1 MYNASMSNFKFFFPI
16 DVRYGDLDPQGHV
29 NNAATITYLEHARVS
44 YIRHL
49 NLWDGRS
56 FLDIGF
62 ILARIELDYR
72 APILITDNV
81 EIGVMVSRLG
91 NKSLDMDYLVRNQDT
106 GAIYAEGKT
115 VQVAFDYKEGK
126 TIPLQEN
133 WRNIIQDFEG
143 NILN

>member
-1 MYNASMSNFKFFFPI
+1 MSKFKFFFPI

-49 NLWDGRS
+49 NLWDGKS
-56 FLDIGF
+56 FLEIGF

-81 EIGVMVSRLG
+81 EVGVRVSRFG
-91 NKSLDMDYLVRNQDT
+91 NKSLDMNYLVRNKDT
-106 GAIYAEGKT
+106 EVIFAEGKT
-115 VQVAFDYKEGK
+115 VQVAYDYQERK
-126 TIPLQEN
+126 TIPLQQE
-133 WRNIIQDFEG
+133 WRKTIQDFEG
-143 NILN
+143 NSTEL